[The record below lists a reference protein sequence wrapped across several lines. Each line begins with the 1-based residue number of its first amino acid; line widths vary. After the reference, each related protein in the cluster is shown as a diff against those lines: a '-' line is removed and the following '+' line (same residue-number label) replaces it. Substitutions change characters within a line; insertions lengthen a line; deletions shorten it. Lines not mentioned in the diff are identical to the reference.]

1 MKRLNTLSFISVF
14 INALLGRQAQWATLS
29 HRKFCQ
35 MRIMFENIVSTLFL
49 AANLQIVLHDNPLIL
64 SRGASKSSG

>member
-1 MKRLNTLSFISVF
+1 
-14 INALLGRQAQWATLS
+14 LLGRQAQWATLS

-35 MRIMFENIVSTLFL
+35 MRIMFENNVSTLFL
-49 AANLQIVLHDNPLIL
+49 AANLQIVLYDNPLIL